1 MRSKIL
7 ITSILLFSFMLSKA
21 QCFKDQKAFQVG
33 EKISYEAYYNWGLI
47 WIHAGDVSFEVRD
60 GKYKN
65 QSALHFYSYGSS
77 KPSYDWLYKV
87 RDTYQS
93 YITKDT
99 YTPLFFERKVAEGS
113 FWAHDQAYFDVK
125 KGVAFTSVENSS
137 LAKHTDTVAIS
148 DCTLDVLSM
157 IYYARNIDF
166 STRKK
171 GDKIPISMLVEDA
184 VYDLYIQFLGE
195 ETIELKTGKSYRCN
209 KFSILLIE
217 GTIFSDGEE
226 MTVWV
231 TDDANKIP
239 VQVEANILVGS
250 IKAVVKDM
258 QGLRHPLN
266 AEIR

>member
-1 MRSKIL
+1 MSKK
-7 ITSILLFSFMLSKA
+7 LLMLSLLLSLSFIGQA
-21 QCFKDQKAFQVG
+21 QCFKDQKAFKVG

-47 WIHAGDVSFEVRD
+47 WIHAGDVTFEVRD
-60 GKYKN
+60 GNYKA
-65 QSALHFYSYGSS
+65 QPALHFYSYGSS

-93 YITKDT
+93 YITKDS
-99 YTPLFFERKVAEGS
+99 YTPLFFERNVNEGS
-113 FWAHDQAYFDVK
+113 FWAHDQAYFDLNK
-125 KGVAFTSVENSS
+125 EVAYTSVENSS
-137 LAKHTDTVAIS
+137 VAKHTDTVAIN

-157 IYYARNIDF
+157 IYFARNIDF
-166 STRKK
+166 SHRKK
-171 GDKIPISMLVEDA
+171 GEKIPISMLVEDA
-184 VYDLYIQFLGE
+184 VYDLYIQFIGE

-231 TDDANKIP
+231 TADANKIP

-258 QGLRHPLN
+258 QGLRHPLS
-266 AEIR
+266 AEIH